1 MPDYIPWIREK
12 VGHERIF
19 LNVAGIVVFDSVG
32 KVLLQRRSGT
42 EVHWG
47 FPGGV
52 MELGESAAEAAIR
65 EVREETGLDVKI
77 DSLLGVYTKYYDQY
91 PNGDKAQPIAIAF
104 TGSIVGG
111 ELVVDGLETFELAF
125 FDLDEVPEL
134 FNLQH
139 NDILD
144 DIRNHRT
151 GVYR

>member
-19 LNVAGIVVFDSVG
+19 LNVAGIVVFDSTG
-32 KVLLQRRSGT
+32 KILLQKRSGA
-42 EVHWG
+42 EDLWG

-77 DSLLGVYTKYYDQY
+77 DSLLGVYTRYYDQY

-104 TGSIVGG
+104 IGSIIGG
-111 ELVVDGLETFELAF
+111 ELFVDGKETFDLAF
-125 FDLDEVPEL
+125 FDPDEAPEL
-134 FNLQH
+134 FNAQH
-139 NDILD
+139 RDILD
-144 DIRNHRT
+144 DVRNQRR